1 MKQLKAELLVN
12 VASRQAREACD
23 DVIDV
28 CQRNGIELTKV
39 IRLSQ
44 PQRLHSV
51 LKKVIERKPQLLI
64 VGSGD
69 GTVSDVVDHL
79 ANTDIQLGIVP
90 LGTTNNFARSL
101 GLPMGMEAAIQRIVA
116 AEPKKIDLGMI
127 NDDYF
132 ANVAGFGLSADVAAT
147 IPNSLKKRY
156 GRLAYA
162 IQGVKRLIHHK
173 PFIAT
178 ISSRSGKLTLNIKTH
193 QLIVA
198 NGSYHAG
205 TEIASDATVDN
216 KQLIVFK
223 LGGPSRLSLI
233 WHMIDFY
240 VGKRSAVA
248 NTAFLIA
255 KDIQITTSRPV
266 RIELDGEVKEKTP
279 AHVQVKG
286 SVLRVRH

>member
-1 MKQLKAELLVN
+1 MIEAELLIN
-12 VASRQAREACD
+12 VASRQAREVCD
-23 DVIDV
+23 DVIEL
-28 CQRNGIELTKV
+28 CAKHGIKLTKV
-39 IRLSQ
+39 SRLSN
-44 PQRLHSV
+44 PKRLHSV
-51 LKKVIERKPQLLI
+51 LSRIVERKPKLLI

-69 GTVSDVVDHL
+69 GTVSDVVDQL
-79 ANTDIQLGIVP
+79 ADTDIQLGIVP

-101 GLPMGMEAAIQRIVA
+101 GLPMGIEAAIMRIVEA
-116 AEPKKIDLGMI
+116 SPKRIDLGMI

-147 IPNSLKKRY
+147 IPNSLKKRW

-162 IQGVKRLIHHK
+162 IQGIKRLIHHK
-173 PFIAT
+173 PFVAT
-178 ISSRSGKLTLNIKTH
+178 ISSKSNKLSLNIKTH

-205 TEIASDATVDN
+205 TEIASDASVDN
-216 KQLIVFK
+216 KQLVVFK
-223 LGGPSRLSLI
+223 LGGPSRLSLV

-255 KDIQITTSRPV
+255 KDIHIKTSRPV

-279 AHVQVKG
+279 ARVRVRG
-286 SVLRVRH
+286 SVLRVRY

>member
-1 MKQLKAELLVN
+1 MIEAELLIN
-12 VASRQAREACD
+12 VASRQAREVCD
-23 DVIDV
+23 DVIEL
-28 CQRNGIELTKV
+28 CGKHGIGLTKV
-39 IRLSQ
+39 SRLSN
-44 PQRLHSV
+44 PKRLHSV
-51 LKKVIERKPQLLI
+51 LSRIVERKPKLLI

-69 GTVSDVVDHL
+69 GTVSDVVDQL
-79 ANTDIQLGIVP
+79 ADTDIQLGIVP

-101 GLPMGMEAAIQRIVA
+101 GLPMGIEAAIMRIVEA
-116 AEPKKIDLGMI
+116 SPKRIDLGMI

-147 IPNSLKKRY
+147 IPNSLKKRW

-162 IQGVKRLIHHK
+162 IQGIKRLIHHK
-173 PFIAT
+173 PFVAT
-178 ISSRSGKLTLNIKTH
+178 ISSKSNKLSLNIKTH

-205 TEIASDATVDN
+205 TEIASDASVDN
-216 KQLIVFK
+216 KQLVVFK
-223 LGGPSRLSLI
+223 LGGPSRLSLV

-255 KDIQITTSRPV
+255 KDIHITTSRPV

-279 AHVQVKG
+279 ARVRVRG
-286 SVLRVRH
+286 SVLRVRY

>member
-1 MKQLKAELLVN
+1 MIEAELLIN
-12 VASRQAREACD
+12 VASRQAREVCD
-23 DVIDV
+23 DVIEL
-28 CQRNGIELTKV
+28 CAKHGIRLTK
-39 IRLSQ
+39 ITRLSN
-44 PQRLHSV
+44 PKRLHSV
-51 LKKVIERKPQLLI
+51 LSQIVERKPKLLI

-69 GTVSDVVDHL
+69 GTVSDVVDQL
-79 ANTDIQLGIVP
+79 ADTDIQLGIIP

-101 GLPMGMEAAIQRIVA
+101 GLPMRLEPAIERIVEA
-116 AEPKKIDLGMI
+116 SPKRIDLGMI

-147 IPNSLKKRY
+147 IPNSLKKRW

-162 IQGVKRLIHHK
+162 IQGIKRLIHHK
-173 PFIAT
+173 PFVAT
-178 ISSRSGKLTLNIKTH
+178 ISSKSNKLSLNIKTH

-216 KQLIVFK
+216 KQLVVFK
-223 LGGPSRLSLI
+223 LGGPSRLSLV

-255 KDIQITTSRPV
+255 KDIHITTSRPV

-279 AHVQVKG
+279 ARVRVRG
-286 SVLRVRH
+286 SVLRVRY